1 MWGRIGSPC
10 EIWEVRSI
18 LVFDEFGVGGDGK
31 LEIKYDFFVFVLFLR
46 DLLKLTDQLI
56 LEHSNITYRIIHEDF
71 FFHAYL
77 AFFLFFLFISHVINV
92 AFSSG
97 RL

>member
-10 EIWEVRSI
+10 EIWEAGSI
-18 LVFDEFGVGGDGK
+18 LVFDEFSVGGDGK

-56 LEHSNITYRIIHEDF
+56 LEHSNITYRIIQEDF

-77 AFFLFFLFISHVINV
+77 VFFFYLYHML
-92 AFSSG
+92 
-97 RL
+97 